1 MRYTRNALGL
11 LNAQYRSVLKKCLL
25 VNLGLFALGASI
37 STADAAVTLSPT
49 LDSLK
54 EQAKDISTTESHD
67 LTKLNSGE
75 TLPED
80 AVKVTINKETYYFTP
95 SSDKDLLQTLAG
107 TSAGIITSEGGT
119 PKSISFDV
127 SKLPASVFSYKTGTE
142 NDYNF
147 VVQEAGQDGKLTP
160 KYYKIVLKTNEIGT
174 SKAIKWSTEPAGAT
188 GSVDVKLPNSDTPT
202 KLYYTVDEPEYNSTP
217 STRFDNLTSDVGS
230 ATQKVLF
237 KGLNQTSA
245 SSKVEGGAIYNTSND
260 GYNIYADFIGNY
272 TSATAAKAGT
282 SSAYNNIY
290 AYGGAIYNNG
300 TIGNITGDF
309 IGNYT
314 SATATNSSSARVYAY
329 GGAIYNSSNSTISNI
344 TGDFIGNYAS
354 AAATTTSS
362 SYVYANAYGGAIYNN
377 GTIGNIT
384 GDFIGNYTS
393 ATTTSTTSDYNNI
406 YAYAYGGA
414 IYNGE
419 NGTIGNIT
427 GDFIGNYTSS
437 HSSSSKNAYANAYGG
452 AIYNDEKGTIGNI
465 TGDFIGNY
473 TSATA
478 AKAGTSSDYNIIY
491 AYAYGG
497 AIYNKGTIGN
507 ITGDFIGNYTS
518 ATASSTFSHQF
529 DEKADAYG
537 GAIYNDEKGTIGNIT
552 GDFIGN
558 YTSATAAKAGTS
570 SDYNIIYA
578 YAYGGAIYNKGT
590 IGNITGDFIGN
601 YTSATAS
608 STFSHQFDEKADAYG
623 GAIYNDEKGT
633 IGNITGDFIGNYASS
648 SSFSTDPS
656 HSYGGAIYNGGT
668 ISNIIGDFIGNYAS
682 ATSSSFFVN
691 VSVGG
696 GAIDN
701 NGTIGNI
708 TGDFIGNYAS
718 ATVTTTYYYWDKA
731 NAYGGAISSGWKGTI
746 GNITGDFIGN
756 YATATASSSFAKAYA
771 YGGAIDNNGTIGN
784 ITGDF
789 IGNYASSF
797 NLSDFSNS
805 SNVAKA
811 SGGAIYNYGTID
823 NISGDFTGNY
833 ASATATNSSSAAY
846 GGAIYNLGTLTIAGA
861 STFTDNYVEVNGV
874 KTSNAIHN
882 NGVYGGDVIIN
893 FNSGN
898 IVINDAITGENY
910 KSGSDIYKSVFNFA
924 GQQTATSDNDVIT
937 LNNSLTNTSTDE
949 TLGNIEVNLTKGT
962 LKLGHYKSALL
973 KEKYVGTFGE
983 GVDFN
988 VTGGKLTTQD
998 GITDDHNLGNLKL
1011 SADLNTSIDVDLS
1024 KVEGDVL
1031 TGSKAATSTEGKK
1044 ILIDNIKVLADG
1056 TSHIV
1061 KVKVADANIKDVM
1074 DLANDVNIVMNPSDT
1089 NSYLVVYEKDADF
1102 GNLKF
1107 GNVKALETA
1116 VQLETASNK
1125 VFAMGSDISTD
1136 TDLGALTGA
1145 SLSISGSGHTI
1156 DGNNKKG
1163 MTIAGGQTVSLNDV
1177 TVKGFDGAFAEN
1189 NGTMNIA
1196 AGAGNELNL
1205 NSGISGSG
1213 DINAKGEGKL
1223 NINSNIAANKMTV
1236 LGGELNLKSGSEL
1249 ANVEKFV
1256 ANGGVLNVGDQTVN
1270 LKKAE
1275 FNDGSTL
1282 AINVKSDG
1290 NGLLKADSLT
1300 VNGGQLKATLGQGI
1314 VDMQNQHKTVTLLES
1329 GTEFVNKFAD
1339 VADNNMYRFE
1349 KADKAGDYII
1359 SLAKTAEDVS
1369 QENGGTQNN
1378 AGEAKAWVDGNKF
1391 EQGSVSADVADKLAD
1406 LAQNDAKGFNEALS
1420 ALAPS
1425 DNSEV
1430 RTNSVNHNTEMFRAV
1445 VSHLD
1450 DVSKKNQYGLSS
1462 GDAVD
1467 GVSVWAKAFGNHAK
1481 VDNTSK
1487 AYGFKSDGYGATL
1500 GIEKQ
1505 LDDAFKVGLGYSYF
1519 YDDVDGFMRDSD
1531 VNTHTGFVYGEYRP
1545 NNWYTNAIASYGYSK
1560 YDENKHV
1567 AGDVYKA
1574 KYDVDNIG
1582 AQVMT
1587 GYNASVAKVD
1597 VTPEAGL
1604 RYNNIHR
1611 DNYVDSA
1618 GQAVKAE
1625 TMDVMTAVAGLKVG
1639 KDLVSCFGL
1648 HEVYWRPEARLAA
1661 TYDLISDKENAV
1673 VSLSNGSG
1681 YVVKGQRL
1689 NRFGVETGAGVT
1701 FYLSPDVESSVGYEG
1716 KFRSHYQDHTGY
1728 VSAKYKF

>member
-1 MRYTRNALGL
+1 MKYTRNALGL

-25 VNLGLFALGASI
+25 INLGLFALGAGV
-37 STADAAVTLSPT
+37 STAAAAVTLSPT

-54 EQAKDISTTESHD
+54 EQAKDISPDVSYT
-67 LTKLNSGE
+67 LTKLDSGE
-75 TLPED
+75 TLPEG
-80 AVKVTINKETYYFTP
+80 AAKVTINKETYYFTP

-107 TSAGIITSEGGT
+107 TSAGIITNEDGT
-119 PKSISFDV
+119 KSISFDV
-127 SKLPASVFSYKTGTE
+127 SKLPASVFSYAGGTE
-142 NDYNF
+142 DDYNF
-147 VVQEAGQDGKLTP
+147 VVQEVDQDGKLTP

-174 SKAIKWSTEPAGAT
+174 SEAIKWRTEPDGAT
-188 GSVDVKLPNSDTPT
+188 GSVEVKLPNSDTPT
-202 KLYYTVDEPEYNSTP
+202 KLYYTVDESKYDPTLG
-217 STRFDNLTSDVGS
+217 TRLTDLTGDVGS

-237 KGLNQTSA
+237 KGLNQTSG
-245 SSKVEGGAIYNTSND
+245 SSSVYGGAINNSSNK

-272 TSATAAKAGT
+272 TSSYSYPA
-282 SSAYNNIY
+282 SAS
-290 AYGGAIYNNG
+290 GGAIYNSG
-300 TIGNITGDF
+300 TLGNITGDF
-309 IGNYT
+309 IGNYAYSY
-314 SATATNSSSARVYAY
+314 SAS
-329 GGAIYNSSNSTISNI
+329 GGAIYNSSGTIGSI
-344 TGDFIGNYAS
+344 TGDFIGNYAKF
-354 AAATTTSS
+354 
-362 SYVYANAYGGAIYNN
+362 GGAIYNSS
-377 GTIGNIT
+377 GTIGSIT
-384 GDFIGNYTS
+384 GDFIGNY
-393 ATTTSTTSDYNNI
+393 AKF
-406 YAYAYGGA
+406 GGA
-414 IYNGE
+414 IYNGK

-437 HSSSSKNAYANAYGG
+437 DFASSGS
-452 AIYNDEKGTIGNI
+452 AIYNDENGTIGSI

-473 TSATA
+473 AVNSR
-478 AKAGTSSDYNIIY
+478 YPE
-491 AYAYGG
+491 GG
-497 AIYNKGTIGN
+497 AIYNGKNGI
-507 ITGDFIGNYTS
+507 
-518 ATASSTFSHQF
+518 
-529 DEKADAYG
+529 
-537 GAIYNDEKGTIGNIT
+537 
-552 GDFIGN
+552 
-558 YTSATAAKAGTS
+558 
-570 SDYNIIYA
+570 
-578 YAYGGAIYNKGT
+578 
-590 IGNITGDFIGN
+590 
-601 YTSATAS
+601 
-608 STFSHQFDEKADAYG
+608 
-623 GAIYNDEKGT
+623 
-633 IGNITGDFIGNYASS
+633 IGNITGDFIGNYAY
-648 SSFSTDPS
+648 ST
-656 HSYGGAIYNGGT
+656 YAFGGAIYNEWGAIGDIT
-668 ISNIIGDFIGNYAS
+668 GDFIGNYALS
-682 ATSSSFFVN
+682 NSEDRKAY
-691 VSVGG
+691 G
-696 GAIDN
+696 GAIYN
-701 NGTIGNI
+701 EGTLGNI

-718 ATVTTTYYYWDKA
+718 NSAYGEA
-731 NAYGGAISSGWKGTI
+731 NGGAIFNMGI
-746 GNITGDFIGN
+746 
-756 YATATASSSFAKAYA
+756 
-771 YGGAIDNNGTIGN
+771 IDNIS
-784 ITGDF
+784 GDF
-789 IGNYASSF
+789 IGNYASV
-797 NLSDFSNS
+797 S
-805 SNVAKA
+805 SENGKVQ
-811 SGGAIYNYGTID
+811 GGAIFNRGI
-823 NISGDFTGNY
+823 I
-833 ASATATNSSSAAY
+833 
-846 GGAIYNLGTLTIAGA
+846 TIAGA
-861 STFTDNYVEVNGV
+861 STFTDNYVEKNGE

-882 NGVYGGDVIIN
+882 LWLAVVGTDSTIN

-898 IVINDAITGENY
+898 IVINDGITGESY
-910 KSGSDIYKSVFNFA
+910 KNGDDIYKSVFNFA
-924 GQQTATSDNDVIT
+924 GQQTTTSDNDVIT
-937 LNNSLTNTSTDE
+937 LNNSLTNNDTTK
-949 TLGNIEVNLTKGT
+949 GNIEVNLTKGT
-962 LKLGHYKSALL
+962 LKLGHYKS
-973 KEKYVGTFGE
+973 EKFGDSHGTLGK

-998 GITDDHNLGNLKL
+998 GIITHDHNLGNLNL

-1024 KVEGDVL
+1024 KAEGDVL
-1031 TGSKAATSTEGKK
+1031 TGSTEATAADGKK

-1125 VFAMGSDISTD
+1125 AFAMGSDISTD

-1156 DGNNKKG
+1156 DGAGFGG
-1163 MTIAGGQTVSLNDV
+1163 MTIADNQTVSLNDV
-1177 TVKGFDGAFAEN
+1177 TVKGFSGAFAEN
-1189 NGTMNIA
+1189 NGTINLKSDTKSDIDSGIIGNGKINV
-1196 AGAGNELNL
+1196 AGAGE
-1205 NSGISGSG
+1205 I
-1213 DINAKGEGKL
+1213 
-1223 NINSNIAANKMTV
+1223 NINSDIAANKMTV

-1249 ANVEKFV
+1249 ANVENFV

-1300 VNGGQLKATLGQGI
+1300 VNGGQLKASLGQGI
-1314 VDMQNQHKTVTLLES
+1314 VDMQNQQKTVTLLES

-1339 VADNNMYRFE
+1339 VMENNMYRFE

-1425 DNSEV
+1425 DTPEV

-1450 DVSKKNQYGLSS
+1450 DVSKKKQYGLSS

-1505 LDDAFKVGLGYSYF
+1505 LDNAFKVGLGYSYF
-1519 YDDVDGFMRDSD
+1519 YNDVDGFMRDSD

-1545 NNWYTNAIASYGYSK
+1545 NNWYTNAIASYGYSE

-1689 NRFGVETGAGVT
+1689 NRFGVEAGAGVT

>member
-1 MRYTRNALGL
+1 MKYTRNALGL

-25 VNLGLFALGASI
+25 INLGLFALGAGV
-37 STADAAVTLSPT
+37 STANATVTLSPT
-49 LDSLK
+49 LSSLK
-54 EQAKDISTTESHD
+54 TKAQQTGAVKKTYGLNTT
-67 LTKLNSGE
+67 SG
-75 TLPED
+75 T
-80 AVKVTINKETYYFTP
+80 VKVTINKKNYYFTP

-107 TSAGIITSEGGT
+107 TSAGIITSVDGS
-119 PKSISFDV
+119 KYISFDV
-127 SKLPASVFSYKTGTE
+127 SKLPASVFSYAEVDPE

-147 VVQEAGQDGKLTP
+147 VVQEADQDGNITK
-160 KYYKIVLKTNEIGT
+160 KYYKINLETDKIGT
-174 SKAIKWSTEPAGAT
+174 SEAIKWDTKSDGAT
-188 GSVDVKLPNSDTPT
+188 GSVEVKLPNSDTPT
-202 KLYYTVDEPEYNSTP
+202 NLYYTVDSGNYTVG
-217 STRFDNLTSDVGS
+217 TRFDNLTADVGS

-237 KGLNQTSA
+237 KTLVVSDD
-245 SSKVEGGAIYNTSND
+245 GGAINNSSTD
-260 GYNIYADFIGNY
+260 GYNIYADFIGNHASTY
-272 TSATAAKAGT
+272 
-282 SSAYNNIY
+282 YD
-290 AYGGAIYNNG
+290 GGAIYNN
-300 TIGNITGDF
+300 
-309 IGNYT
+309 
-314 SATATNSSSARVYAY
+314 R
-329 GGAIYNSSNSTISNI
+329 
-344 TGDFIGNYAS
+344 
-354 AAATTTSS
+354 
-362 SYVYANAYGGAIYNN
+362 
-377 GTIGNIT
+377 
-384 GDFIGNYTS
+384 
-393 ATTTSTTSDYNNI
+393 
-406 YAYAYGGA
+406 
-414 IYNGE
+414 
-419 NGTIGNIT
+419 
-427 GDFIGNYTSS
+427 
-437 HSSSSKNAYANAYGG
+437 
-452 AIYNDEKGTIGNI
+452 
-465 TGDFIGNY
+465 
-473 TSATA
+473 
-478 AKAGTSSDYNIIY
+478 
-491 AYAYGG
+491 
-497 AIYNKGTIGN
+497 
-507 ITGDFIGNYTS
+507 
-518 ATASSTFSHQF
+518 
-529 DEKADAYG
+529 
-537 GAIYNDEKGTIGNIT
+537 
-552 GDFIGN
+552 
-558 YTSATAAKAGTS
+558 
-570 SDYNIIYA
+570 
-578 YAYGGAIYNKGT
+578 
-590 IGNITGDFIGN
+590 
-601 YTSATAS
+601 
-608 STFSHQFDEKADAYG
+608 
-623 GAIYNDEKGT
+623 GT

-648 SSFSTDPS
+648 
-656 HSYGGAIYNGGT
+656 GGAIYNYKG
-668 ISNIIGDFIGNYAS
+668 IIGDITGDFIGNY
-682 ATSSSFFVN
+682 VRLD
-691 VSVGG
+691 G
-696 GAIDN
+696 GAIYN
-701 NGTIGNI
+701 YGTIGNI
-708 TGDFIGNYAS
+708 TGDFIGNYANVGGVIS
-718 ATVTTTYYYWDKA
+718 NIGTIGNITGDFIGNHASS
-731 NAYGGAISSGWKGTI
+731 GGAIYINDDGTI

-756 YATATASSSFAKAYA
+756 YALSS
-771 YGGAIDNNGTIGN
+771 GGAISIYRGTIGN

-789 IGNYASSF
+789 IGNHASSY
-797 NLSDFSNS
+797 SDSGGGAIYHYEGVIGNITGDFIGNYTSL
-805 SNVAKA
+805 
-811 SGGAIYNYGTID
+811 GGAIYNCNGTID
-823 NISGDFTGNY
+823 NITGDFIGNY
-833 ASATATNSSSAAY
+833 ASSETRKAE
-846 GGAIYNLGTLTIAGA
+846 GGAIYNKGTITIAGA
-861 STFTDNYVEVNGV
+861 STFTDNYVEKNGE

-882 NGVYGGDVIIN
+882 KGTVN
-893 FNSGN
+893 FNGTN
-898 IVINDAITGENY
+898 IVVNDAVTGENGTINIASSSDGMTTFNNFV
-910 KSGSDIYKSVFNFA
+910 SG
-924 GQQTATSDNDVIT
+924 
-937 LNNSLTNTSTDE
+937 NT
-949 TLGNIEVNLTKGT
+949 VNLKQGT
-962 LKLGHYKSALL
+962 LKLGHYIGDSHGSFEDSVNFEAA
-973 KEKYVGTFGE
+973 
-983 GVDFN
+983 
-988 VTGGKLTTQD
+988 GGSLTTQD
-998 GITDDHNLGNLKL
+998 GETNKHNLGNLNL
-1011 SADLNTSIDVDLS
+1011 SADLNTSIDVDLNNA
-1024 KVEGDVL
+1024 KGDEL
-1031 TGSKAATSTEGKK
+1031 TGSTAATAAEGKK

-1056 TSHIV
+1056 TNHII

-1089 NSYLVVYEKDADF
+1089 NSYLVVYENDSNS

-1116 VQLETASNK
+1116 VQLETESNK

-1145 SLSISGSGHTI
+1145 SLSISGNGHTI
-1156 DGNNKKG
+1156 DGAGFGG
-1163 MTIAGGQTVSLNDV
+1163 MTIADNQTVSLNDV

-1196 AGAGNELNL
+1196 AGEGKELNL

-1213 DINAKGEGKL
+1213 DINAQGKGKL
-1223 NINSNIAANKMTV
+1223 NINSNIAANKMTVSVSELNLKSNIAANKMTV
-1236 LGGELNLKSGSEL
+1236 LGGELNLKNGSEL
-1249 ANVEKFV
+1249 ANVENFV

-1300 VNGGQLKATLGQGI
+1300 VNGGQLKATLGQGL
-1314 VDMQNQHKTVTLLES
+1314 VEDGSKTVTLLES

-1339 VADNNMYRFE
+1339 VMENNMYRFE

-1359 SLAKTAEDVS
+1359 SLTKTAEDVS

-1378 AGEAKAWVDGNKF
+1378 TNAAKGWVDGNKF

-1425 DNSEV
+1425 DTPEV

-1505 LDDAFKVGLGYSYF
+1505 LDNAFKVGLGYSYF
-1519 YDDVDGFMRDSD
+1519 YNDVDGFMRDSD

-1587 GYNASVAKVD
+1587 GYNASVARVD

-1689 NRFGVETGAGVT
+1689 NRFGVEAGAGVT

-1716 KFRSHYQDHTGY
+1716 KFRKDYQDHTGY

>member
-1 MRYTRNALGL
+1 MKYTRNALGL

-25 VNLGLFALGASI
+25 INLGLFALGAGV
-37 STADAAVTLSPT
+37 STANAAVTLSPT

-54 EQAKDISTTESHD
+54 AEAQKTGAVSEEYDLKKLDANAKVPEGQA
-67 LTKLNSGE
+67 
-75 TLPED
+75 
-80 AVKVTINKETYYFTP
+80 AVRIGKNVYYFGP
-95 SSDKDLLQTLAG
+95 KDSKFGPKDAKLLSILAG

-127 SKLPASVFSYKTGTE
+127 SKLPASVFSYEIGTE
-142 NDYNF
+142 NDHNF
-147 VVQEAGQDGKLTP
+147 VVQEADKDGNITK
-160 KYYKIVLKTNEIGT
+160 KYYKVVLNTDNMHTSPNISWEKVEKNE
-174 SKAIKWSTEPAGAT
+174 AGVVT
-188 GSVDVKLPNSDTPT
+188 VKLPNKQTE
-202 KLYYTVDEPEYNSTP
+202 YYKYSYNQPANRNVYTSRQTSLSGDVDADFIGSSIKNP
-217 STRFDNLTSDVGS
+217 SGS
-230 ATQKVLF
+230 AY
-237 KGLNQTSA
+237 
-245 SSKVEGGAIYNTSND
+245 GGAIYNRGTIGNITGD
-260 GYNIYADFIGNY
+260 FVGDYAITTAPGYYAQGGAIYNYGTIGDIIGDFIGNY
-272 TSATAAKAGT
+272 TSVTYAPENHIFHYYSEGGTIYNSGTLGNITGDFIGNYAFSSSPSSYDYYYYSEGGAIYNKGTIHNIIGDFIGNYAT
-282 SSAYNNIY
+282 SERDY
-290 AYGGAIYNNG
+290 AYGGAIYNNYDGTIGDIIGDFIGNYATSESDYAYGGTIYNSG

-309 IGNYT
+309 IGNYA
-314 SATATNSSSARVYAY
+314 SAKRFSN
-329 GGAIYNSSNSTISNI
+329 GGAIYNS
-344 TGDFIGNYAS
+344 
-354 AAATTTSS
+354 
-362 SYVYANAYGGAIYNN
+362 

-384 GDFIGNYTS
+384 GDFIGNYAGGS
-393 ATTTSTTSDYNNI
+393 EAQS
-406 YAYAYGGA
+406 GA
-414 IYNGE
+414 IYNG
-419 NGTIGNIT
+419 GTIGNIT
-427 GDFIGNYTSS
+427 GDFIGNYVDGYSYF
-437 HSSSSKNAYANAYGG
+437 KGG
-452 AIYNDEKGTIGNI
+452 AIYNSGTIGNI

-473 TSATA
+473 AL
-478 AKAGTSSDYNIIY
+478 
-491 AYAYGG
+491 
-497 AIYNKGTIGN
+497 
-507 ITGDFIGNYTS
+507 
-518 ATASSTFSHQF
+518 ASNS
-529 DEKADAYG
+529 DAYG
-537 GAIYNDEKGTIGNIT
+537 GAIYNYNGTIGDII
-552 GDFIGN
+552 GDFSGN
-558 YTSATAAKAGTS
+558 YAAGT
-570 SDYNIIYA
+570 DYTE
-578 YAYGGAIYNKGT
+578 AYGGAIYNYNGT
-590 IGNITGDFIGN
+590 ISNISGDFIGN
-601 YTSATAS
+601 YVAAPRYAEGGAIYNTGGTIHNIIGDFISNYAS
-608 STFSHQFDEKADAYG
+608 SFSSSSSYAAYG
-623 GAIYNDEKGT
+623 GAIYNGGT

-648 SSFSTDPS
+648 SS
-656 HSYGGAIYNGGT
+656 SYGYAYAAQGGAIYNW
-668 ISNIIGDFIGNYAS
+668 
-682 ATSSSFFVN
+682 
-691 VSVGG
+691 
-696 GAIDN
+696 
-701 NGTIGNI
+701 GTIGDI
-708 TGDFIGNYAS
+708 TGDFS
-718 ATVTTTYYYWDKA
+718 
-731 NAYGGAISSGWKGTI
+731 
-746 GNITGDFIGN
+746 
-756 YATATASSSFAKAYA
+756 
-771 YGGAIDNNGTIGN
+771 
-784 ITGDF
+784 
-789 IGNYASSF
+789 GNYASS
-797 NLSDFSNS
+797 DG
-805 SNVAKA
+805 KA
-811 SGGAIYNYGTID
+811 EGGAIYNSGTI
-823 NISGDFTGNY
+823 
-833 ASATATNSSSAAY
+833 
-846 GGAIYNLGTLTIAGA
+846 TIAGA
-861 STFTDNYVEVNGV
+861 STFTDNYVEKNGK

-882 NGVYGGDVIIN
+882 KGTVN
-893 FNSGN
+893 FEGTN
-898 IVINDAITGENY
+898 IVVNDAITGESY
-910 KSGSDIYKSVFNFA
+910 KDWNHHIYKSVFNFA

-962 LKLGHYKSALL
+962 LKLGHYNSALFNT
-973 KEKYVGTFGE
+973 KFVGTLGE

-998 GITDDHNLGNLKL
+998 DETHDHNLGNLNL
-1011 SADLNTSIDVDLS
+1011 SADLNTSIDVDLNA
-1024 KVEGDVL
+1024 KTGDKL
-1031 TGSKAATSTEGKK
+1031 TGSTVATATDGKK
-1044 ILIDNIKVLADG
+1044 ILIDNINVLADG
-1056 TSHIV
+1056 TNHII
-1061 KVKVADANIKDVM
+1061 KIQVADANIKDVM
-1074 DLANDVNIVMNPSDT
+1074 TLANDVKIKLDDNDLN
-1089 NSYLVVYEKDADF
+1089 NYLIVYEKDADS

-1107 GNVKALETA
+1107 GLENTLETA
-1116 VQLETASNK
+1116 VQFENANK
-1125 VFAMGSDISTD
+1125 AFAMGSDIATD
-1136 TDLGALTGA
+1136 TDLGALTGE
-1145 SLSISGSGHTI
+1145 SLSISGNGHTI
-1156 DGNNKKG
+1156 DGAGFGG
-1163 MTIAGGQTVSLNDV
+1163 MTIADNQTVSLNDV
-1177 TVKGFDGAFAEN
+1177 TVKGFSGAFAEN
-1189 NGTMNIA
+1189 NGTI
-1196 AGAGNELNL
+1196 NL
-1205 NSGISGSG
+1205 KSDTKSDIDSGISGNG
-1213 DINAKGEGKL
+1213 KINVAGAGEI
-1223 NINSNIAANKMTV
+1223 NINSDIAANKMTV
-1236 LGGELNLKSGSEL
+1236 SVGELNLKSGSEL
-1249 ANVEKFV
+1249 ANVENFV

-1425 DNSEV
+1425 DTPEV

-1450 DVSKKNQYGLSS
+1450 DVSKKKQYGLSS

-1505 LDDAFKVGLGYSYF
+1505 LNNAFKVGLGYSYF
-1519 YDDVDGFMRDSD
+1519 YNDVDGFMRDSD

-1545 NNWYTNAIASYGYSK
+1545 NNWYTNAIASYGYSE

-1689 NRFGVETGAGVT
+1689 NRFGVEAGAGVT

-1716 KFRSHYQDHTGY
+1716 KFRKDYQDHTGY

>member
-1 MRYTRNALGL
+1 MKYTRNALGL

-25 VNLGLFALGASI
+25 INLGLFALGAGV

-54 EQAKDISTTESHD
+54 EQAKDISPDVSYT
-67 LTKLNSGE
+67 LTKLDSGE
-75 TLPED
+75 TLPEG
-80 AVKVTINKETYYFTP
+80 AAKVTINKETYYFTP

-107 TSAGIITSEGGT
+107 TSAGIITNEDGT
-119 PKSISFDV
+119 KSISFDV
-127 SKLPASVFSYKTGTE
+127 SKLPASVFSYAGGTE
-142 NDYNF
+142 DDYNF
-147 VVQEAGQDGKLTP
+147 VVQEVDQDGKLTP

-174 SKAIKWSTEPAGAT
+174 SEAIKWSTDADGAT
-188 GSVDVKLPNSDTPT
+188 GSVEVKLPNSDIPT
-202 KLYYTVDEPEYNSTP
+202 KLYYTVDESKYNP
-217 STRFDNLTSDVGS
+217 ILGTRLTDLTADVGS
-230 ATQKVLF
+230 ATKKVLF
-237 KGLNQTSA
+237 KDLNQTSA
-245 SSKVEGGAIYNTSND
+245 SSKVEGGAIYNSSEG

-272 TSATAAKAGT
+272 TS
-282 SSAYNNIY
+282 SSNSRYNY
-290 AYGGAIYNNG
+290 SKGGAIYNNEG
-300 TIGNITGDF
+300 I
-309 IGNYT
+309 
-314 SATATNSSSARVYAY
+314 
-329 GGAIYNSSNSTISNI
+329 
-344 TGDFIGNYAS
+344 
-354 AAATTTSS
+354 
-362 SYVYANAYGGAIYNN
+362 
-377 GTIGNIT
+377 
-384 GDFIGNYTS
+384 
-393 ATTTSTTSDYNNI
+393 
-406 YAYAYGGA
+406 
-414 IYNGE
+414 
-419 NGTIGNIT
+419 
-427 GDFIGNYTSS
+427 
-437 HSSSSKNAYANAYGG
+437 
-452 AIYNDEKGTIGNI
+452 
-465 TGDFIGNY
+465 
-473 TSATA
+473 
-478 AKAGTSSDYNIIY
+478 
-491 AYAYGG
+491 
-497 AIYNKGTIGN
+497 
-507 ITGDFIGNYTS
+507 
-518 ATASSTFSHQF
+518 
-529 DEKADAYG
+529 
-537 GAIYNDEKGTIGNIT
+537 
-552 GDFIGN
+552 
-558 YTSATAAKAGTS
+558 
-570 SDYNIIYA
+570 
-578 YAYGGAIYNKGT
+578 
-590 IGNITGDFIGN
+590 
-601 YTSATAS
+601 
-608 STFSHQFDEKADAYG
+608 
-623 GAIYNDEKGT
+623 

-648 SSFSTDPS
+648 A
-656 HSYGGAIYNGGT
+656 SYYSDGGAIYNFGT
-668 ISNIIGDFIGNYAS
+668 IGDITGDFVGNYAFSSSAASNIGGGAIYNLRVLGNITGDFIGNYAS
-682 ATSSSFFVN
+682 SAASSTTQ
-691 VSVGG
+691 G
-696 GAIDN
+696 GAIHNYLTIGDITGN
-701 NGTIGNI
+701 FIGNYASSSQSYGGAIYNSGTIGNISGDFIGNHASFSIFSYGGAIYNYENGTIGNI

-718 ATVTTTYYYWDKA
+718 ATYSSTSYSNYA
-731 NAYGGAISSGWKGTI
+731 NGGAIY
-746 GNITGDFIGN
+746 N
-756 YATATASSSFAKAYA
+756 Y
-771 YGGAIDNNGTIGN
+771 GTIGN

-789 IGNYASSF
+789 IGNYASSAYSVYSKYSYTVGGAIYNSRGTIGNITGDF
-797 NLSDFSNS
+797 VGNYAKSETGEAGGGAIYNIGRIGNITGDFIGNYASSAYSVYSRYSDNKD
-805 SNVAKA
+805 NA
-811 SGGAIYNYGTID
+811 SGGAIRNSGTIG
-823 NISGDFTGNY
+823 NIIGDLIGNY
-833 ASATATNSSSAAY
+833 VSATATATNSSSAAY
-846 GGAIYNLGTLTIAGA
+846 GGAIYNYGTIDNISGDLIGNYASATATATDSSSAAYGGAIYNYNKGTITIAGA
-861 STFTDNYVEVNGV
+861 STFTDNYVEVNGK

-882 NGVYGGDVIIN
+882 LGTIN
-893 FNSGN
+893 FEGTN
-898 IVINDAITGENY
+898 IVINDAITGENS
-910 KSGSDIYKSVFNFA
+910 KSGSNIYKSIFNFA
-924 GQQTATSDNDVIT
+924 GQRTATSDNDVIT
-937 LNNSLTNTSTDE
+937 LNNSLTNTSTDK

-962 LKLGHYKSALL
+962 LKLGHYDSALL
-973 KEKYVGTFGE
+973 NKKYVGTFGE
-983 GVDFN
+983 EVDFN
-988 VTGGKLTTQD
+988 VTGGSLTTQD
-998 GITDDHNLGNLKL
+998 GITDGHNLGNLNL

-1024 KVEGDVL
+1024 KAEGDVL
-1031 TGSKAATSTEGKK
+1031 TGSTKAAAAYDKK
-1044 ILIDNIKVLADG
+1044 ILIDNINVLADG
-1056 TSHIV
+1056 TNHII

-1074 DLANDVNIVMNPSDT
+1074 TLANDVNIVMNPSDT
-1089 NSYLVVYEKDADF
+1089 NSYLVVYEKDANS

-1116 VQLETASNK
+1116 VQFENANK
-1125 VFAMGSDISTD
+1125 AFAMGSDIATD
-1136 TDLGALTGA
+1136 TDLGALTGE
-1145 SLSISGSGHTI
+1145 SLSISGNGHTI
-1156 DGNNKKG
+1156 DGAGLGG
-1163 MTIAGGQTVSLNDV
+1163 MTIADNQTVSLNDV
-1177 TVKGFDGAFAEN
+1177 TVKGFSGAFAEN
-1189 NGTMNIA
+1189 NGTMNLKSDTKSDID
-1196 AGAGNELNL
+1196 
-1205 NSGISGSG
+1205 SGISGNG
-1213 DINAKGEGKL
+1213 KINVAGAGEI
-1223 NINSNIAANKMTV
+1223 NINSDIAANKMTV
-1236 LGGELNLKSGSEL
+1236 SGGELNLKSGSEL
-1249 ANVEKFV
+1249 ANVENFV

-1300 VNGGQLKATLGQGI
+1300 VNGGQLKASLGQGI
-1314 VDMQNQHKTVTLLES
+1314 VDMQNQQKTVTLLES

-1339 VADNNMYRFE
+1339 VMENNMYRFE

-1359 SLAKTAEDVS
+1359 SLTKTAEDVS

-1425 DNSEV
+1425 DTPEV

-1450 DVSKKNQYGLSS
+1450 DVSKKKQYGLSS

-1505 LDDAFKVGLGYSYF
+1505 LDNAFKVGLGYSYF
-1519 YDDVDGFMRDSD
+1519 YNDVDGFMRDSD

-1545 NNWYTNAIASYGYSK
+1545 NNWYTNAIASYGYSE

-1689 NRFGVETGAGVT
+1689 NRFGVEAGAGVT

>member
-1 MRYTRNALGL
+1 MKYTRNALGL

-25 VNLGLFALGASI
+25 INLGLFALGASI
-37 STADAAVTLSPT
+37 STANAAVTLSPT

-54 EQAKDISTTESHD
+54 AEAQKAGAVSSEAYT
-67 LTKLNSGE
+67 LTKLNSGAKV
-75 TLPED
+75 PEGQA
-80 AVKVTINKETYYFTP
+80 AVRIGKNVYYFGP
-95 SSDKDLLQTLAG
+95 KDGKFGPKDAKLLSILAG

-127 SKLPASVFSYKTGTE
+127 SKLPASVFSYEIGTE
-142 NDYNF
+142 NDHNF
-147 VVQEAGQDGKLTP
+147 VVQEADKDGNITK
-160 KYYKIVLKTNEIGT
+160 KYYKVVLNTDNMHT
-174 SKAIKWSTEPAGAT
+174 SPNISWEKVGADKKDETGVVAVNLPNKQTEYYKYSYNQPAGRTVYTSQQTNLSGDVNADFIGSSSSSYSSGGAIYNDENGTIGSIT
-188 GSVDVKLPNSDTPT
+188 GDFIGNNAIWSGGAINNYGFIGDITGDFIGNYGYYGGAIYNGYKGTIGDITGDFIGNYVSDITT
-202 KLYYTVDEPEYNSTP
+202 SSSAYARGGAIYN
-217 STRFDNLTSDVGS
+217 GY
-230 ATQKVLF
+230 
-237 KGLNQTSA
+237 KGTIGDITGDFIGNYA
-245 SSKVEGGAIYNTSND
+245 SSENKEAEGGAIYNGED
-260 GYNIYADFIGNY
+260 
-272 TSATAAKAGT
+272 
-282 SSAYNNIY
+282 
-290 AYGGAIYNNG
+290 G

-314 SATATNSSSARVYAY
+314 NSY
-329 GGAIYNSSNSTISNI
+329 GGAIYN
-344 TGDFIGNYAS
+344 DR
-354 AAATTTSS
+354 
-362 SYVYANAYGGAIYNN
+362 

-384 GDFIGNYTS
+384 GDFIGNYSS
-393 ATTTSTTSDYNNI
+393 AKSGT
-406 YAYAYGGA
+406 AKGGA
-414 IYNGE
+414 IYNDR
-419 NGTIGNIT
+419 GTIGNIT
-427 GDFIGNYTSS
+427 GDFIGNYISVSS
-437 HSSSSKNAYANAYGG
+437 EYGSAEG
-452 AIYNDEKGTIGNI
+452 GVIYNNRGTIGNI

-473 TSATA
+473 
-478 AKAGTSSDYNIIY
+478 SSS
-491 AYAYGG
+491 YGG
-497 AIYNKGTIGN
+497 AIYNDGFIGD
-507 ITGDFIGNYTS
+507 ITGDFIGNY
-518 ATASSTFSHQF
+518 SS
-529 DEKADAYG
+529 YG
-537 GAIYNDEKGTIGNIT
+537 GAIDNGGTIVDIT

-558 YTSATAAKAGTS
+558 YS
-570 SDYNIIYA
+570 SS
-578 YAYGGAIYNKGT
+578 YGGAISN
-590 IGNITGDFIGN
+590 NW
-601 YTSATAS
+601 
-608 STFSHQFDEKADAYG
+608 
-623 GAIYNDEKGT
+623 GT
-633 IGNITGDFIGNYASS
+633 IGNITGDFIGNYAYSDS
-648 SSFSTDPS
+648 E
-656 HSYGGAIYNGGT
+656 NG
-668 ISNIIGDFIGNYAS
+668 
-682 ATSSSFFVN
+682 
-691 VSVGG
+691 
-696 GAIDN
+696 
-701 NGTIGNI
+701 
-708 TGDFIGNYAS
+708 
-718 ATVTTTYYYWDKA
+718 KA
-731 NAYGGAISSGWKGTI
+731 Q
-746 GNITGDFIGN
+746 
-756 YATATASSSFAKAYA
+756 
-771 YGGAIDNNGTIGN
+771 
-784 ITGDF
+784 
-789 IGNYASSF
+789 
-797 NLSDFSNS
+797 
-805 SNVAKA
+805 
-811 SGGAIYNYGTID
+811 GGAIYNYNKGTI
-823 NISGDFTGNY
+823 
-833 ASATATNSSSAAY
+833 
-846 GGAIYNLGTLTIAGA
+846 TIAGA
-861 STFTDNYVEVNGV
+861 STFTDNYVEVKGK

-882 NGVYGGDVIIN
+882 NGGYGGAIIN

-898 IVINDAITGENY
+898 IVINDAITGENS
-910 KSGSDIYKSVFNFA
+910 KSGSNIYKSIFNFA

-962 LKLGHYKSALL
+962 LKLGHYKS
-973 KEKYVGTFGE
+973 EKFGDSHGTLGE

-988 VTGGKLTTQD
+988 VIGGKLTTQD
-998 GITDDHNLGNLKL
+998 GETDDHNLGNLKL
-1011 SADLNTSIDVDLS
+1011 SADLNTSIDVDLNAKTS
-1024 KVEGDVL
+1024 DIL
-1031 TGSKAATSTEGKK
+1031 TGSTKATSTDGKK
-1044 ILIDNIKVLADG
+1044 MLIDNIKVLADG
-1056 TSHIV
+1056 TSHIT
-1061 KVKVADANIKDVM
+1061 KIQVADANIKDVM
-1074 DLANDVNIVMNPSDT
+1074 DLANDAKVVMNPSDT
-1089 NSYLVVYEKDADF
+1089 NSYLVVYEKDANS

-1107 GNVKALETA
+1107 GQVDVLETA
-1116 VQLETASNK
+1116 VQFENANK
-1125 VFAMGSDISTD
+1125 AFAMGSDIATD

-1145 SLSISGSGHTI
+1145 SLSISGNGHTI
-1156 DGNNKKG
+1156 DGAGFGG
-1163 MTIAGGQTVSLNDV
+1163 MTIADNQTVSLNDV
-1177 TVKGFDGAFAEN
+1177 SVKGFDGAFAEN
-1189 NGTMNIA
+1189 NGIMNIA

-1223 NINSNIAANKMTV
+1223 NINSDIAANKMTV

-1249 ANVEKFV
+1249 ANVENFV

-1282 AINVKSDG
+1282 AINVKSNG

-1339 VADNNMYRFE
+1339 VMENNMYRFE

-1359 SLAKTAEDVS
+1359 SLTKTAEDVS

-1425 DNSEV
+1425 DTPEV

-1450 DVSKKNQYGLSS
+1450 DVSKKKQYGLSS

-1505 LDDAFKVGLGYSYF
+1505 LDNAFKVGLGYSYF
-1519 YDDVDGFMRDSD
+1519 YNDVDGFMRDSD

-1545 NNWYTNAIASYGYSK
+1545 NNWYTNAIASYGYSE

-1689 NRFGVETGAGVT
+1689 NRFGVEAGAGVT

-1716 KFRSHYQDHTGY
+1716 KFRKDYQDHTGY

>member
-1 MRYTRNALGL
+1 MKYTRNALGL

-25 VNLGLFALGASI
+25 INLGLFALGAGV
-37 STADAAVTLSPT
+37 STASAVTLSPT

-54 EQAKDISTTESHD
+54 EQAKDISPDVSYT
-67 LTKLNSGE
+67 LTKLDSGE
-75 TLPED
+75 TLPEG
-80 AVKVTINKETYYFTP
+80 AAKVTINKETYYFTP

-127 SKLPASVFSYKTGTE
+127 SKLPASVFSYAEGTE

-147 VVQEAGQDGKLTP
+147 VVQEAGQDGNITK
-160 KYYKIVLKTNEIGT
+160 KYYKVVLNTDNMHT
-174 SKAIKWSTEPAGAT
+174 SPNISWEKVGADKKGDAGVVA
-188 GSVDVKLPNSDTPT
+188 VNLPNEKTE
-202 KLYYTVDEPEYNSTP
+202 YYKYTIDISKYVSNG
-217 STRFDNLTSDVGS
+217 RLDNLTGNVGS
-230 ATQKVLF
+230 KTEKVLF
-237 KGLNQTSA
+237 KDLNQISDSSA
-245 SSKVEGGAIYNTSND
+245 ADGGAIHNSSNGGYSIYADFIDNYTKSGNSDAEGGAIYNSKNGTIGTITGN
-260 GYNIYADFIGNY
+260 FIGNY
-272 TSATAAKAGT
+272 V
-282 SSAYNNIY
+282 SSSSSYDDNY
-290 AYGGAIYNNG
+290 AFGGAIYNGYSGTIGVITGNFIGNSSSSSSDHYYSSAFGGAIYNYG

-309 IGNYT
+309 IGN
-314 SATATNSSSARVYAY
+314 
-329 GGAIYNSSNSTISNI
+329 
-344 TGDFIGNYAS
+344 
-354 AAATTTSS
+354 
-362 SYVYANAYGGAIYNN
+362 
-377 GTIGNIT
+377 
-384 GDFIGNYTS
+384 
-393 ATTTSTTSDYNNI
+393 
-406 YAYAYGGA
+406 
-414 IYNGE
+414 
-419 NGTIGNIT
+419 
-427 GDFIGNYTSS
+427 
-437 HSSSSKNAYANAYGG
+437 SSSSSSSLDKNYARGG
-452 AIYNDEKGTIGNI
+452 AVYN
-465 TGDFIGNY
+465 Y
-473 TSATA
+473 
-478 AKAGTSSDYNIIY
+478 
-491 AYAYGG
+491 
-497 AIYNKGTIGN
+497 
-507 ITGDFIGNYTS
+507 
-518 ATASSTFSHQF
+518 
-529 DEKADAYG
+529 
-537 GAIYNDEKGTIGNIT
+537 
-552 GDFIGN
+552 
-558 YTSATAAKAGTS
+558 
-570 SDYNIIYA
+570 
-578 YAYGGAIYNKGT
+578 
-590 IGNITGDFIGN
+590 
-601 YTSATAS
+601 
-608 STFSHQFDEKADAYG
+608 
-623 GAIYNDEKGT
+623 GT

-648 SSFSTDPS
+648 SLDRNYAF
-656 HSYGGAIYNGGT
+656 GGAVYNNRTIGDITGDFIGNYASSSSSYSSVFGGAVYNHRT
-668 ISNIIGDFIGNYAS
+668 IGGITGDFIGNYAS
-682 ATSSSFFVN
+682 ASGDVN
-691 VSVGG
+691 G
-696 GAIDN
+696 GAIYNSEEGKIGDITGDFIGN
-701 NGTIGNI
+701 HASSSSYSAYDFAVGGAVYNKRTIGSITGDFIGNYASSARGNADGGAIYNDHISTIGNITGDFIGNYVSSYYYARGGAVYNTNTIGNITGDFIGNHVSSSYDDDASGGAISNYGTIGNI
-708 TGDFIGNYAS
+708 TGDFIGNH
-718 ATVTTTYYYWDKA
+718 
-731 NAYGGAISSGWKGTI
+731 
-746 GNITGDFIGN
+746 
-756 YATATASSSFAKAYA
+756 ASSKRKDAQ
-771 YGGAIDNNGTIGN
+771 
-784 ITGDF
+784 
-789 IGNYASSF
+789 
-797 NLSDFSNS
+797 
-805 SNVAKA
+805 
-811 SGGAIYNYGTID
+811 GGAIYNKGTI
-823 NISGDFTGNY
+823 
-833 ASATATNSSSAAY
+833 
-846 GGAIYNLGTLTIAGA
+846 TIAGA
-861 STFTDNYVEVNGV
+861 STFTDNYVEVNGE

-882 NGVYGGDVIIN
+882 EGTIN
-893 FNSGN
+893 FNGTN
-898 IVINDAITGENY
+898 IVVNDAITGENSKSYGNSY
-910 KSGSDIYKSVFNFA
+910 KSIFNFA

-962 LKLGHYKSALL
+962 LKLGHYDSALL
-973 KEKYVGTFGE
+973 NKKYVGTLGD

-988 VTGGKLTTQD
+988 VSGGKLTTQD
-998 GITDDHNLGNLKL
+998 GETHDHNLGNLKL
-1011 SADLNTSIDVDLS
+1011 SADLNTSIDVDLNA
-1024 KVEGDVL
+1024 KTGDKL
-1031 TGSKAATSTEGKK
+1031 TGSTAATATEGSK
-1044 ILIDNIKVLADG
+1044 ILIDNIKVLADD
-1056 TSHIV
+1056 TSHIT
-1061 KVKVADANIKDVM
+1061 KIQVADANIKDFM
-1074 DLANDVNIVMNPSDT
+1074 DLANDAKVVMNPSDT

-1156 DGNNKKG
+1156 DGAGFGG
-1163 MTIAGGQTVSLNDV
+1163 MTIADNQTVSLNDV

-1205 NSGISGSG
+1205 NNGISGSG

-1223 NINSNIAANKMTV
+1223 NINSDIAANKMTV
-1236 LGGELNLKSGSEL
+1236 SGGELNLKNGTEL
-1249 ANVEKFV
+1249 SNVENFV

-1270 LKKAE
+1270 LKNAE
-1275 FNDGSTL
+1275 FNNGSTL

-1314 VDMQNQHKTVTLLES
+1314 VDMQNQHKTVTLLKS

-1359 SLAKTAEDVS
+1359 SLTKTAEDVS

-1378 AGEAKAWVDGNKF
+1378 AGEAKAWVDGSKF

-1425 DNSEV
+1425 DTPEV

-1445 VSHLD
+1445 VTHLD
-1450 DVSKKNQYGLSS
+1450 DVSKKKQYGLSS

-1505 LDDAFKVGLGYSYF
+1505 LNDAFKVGLGYSYF
-1519 YDDVDGFMRDSD
+1519 YNDVDGFMRDSD

-1618 GQAVKAE
+1618 RQAVKAE
-1625 TMDVMTAVAGLKVG
+1625 TMDVLTAVAGLKVG

-1689 NRFGVETGAGVT
+1689 NRFGIEAGAGVT

-1716 KFRSHYQDHTGY
+1716 KFRKDYQDHTGY

>member
-1 MRYTRNALGL
+1 MRYTRTALGL

-25 VNLGLFALGASI
+25 INLGLFALGAGA
-37 STADAAVTLSPT
+37 STANAAVTLSPT

-54 EQAKDISTTESHD
+54 AEAQQTGAVSEKYDLKKLDANAKVPEGQAAVRIGKNVYYFSPNT
-67 LTKLNSGE
+67 G
-75 TLPED
+75 ED
-80 AVKVTINKETYYFTP
+80 AK
-95 SSDKDLLQTLAG
+95 LLSILAG
-107 TSAGIITSEGGT
+107 TPVASVDNVANPSTI
-119 PKSISFDV
+119 KFDV
-127 SKLPASVFSYKTGTE
+127 TNIATKFPSSVFEYKTGTE
-142 NDYNF
+142 NDHNF
-147 VVQEAGQDGKLTP
+147 VVQKADQDGNITKE
-160 KYYKIVLKTNEIGT
+160 YYKIVLNTDNMHT
-174 SKAIKWSTEPAGAT
+174 SPNISWDKVGADKKYEDGVVAVYLPDNQTEYY
-188 GSVDVKLPNSDTPT
+188 K
-202 KLYYTVDEPEYNSTP
+202 YTVGEYNSTP
-217 STRFDNLTSDVGS
+217 DTRLEHLTADVGS

-237 KGLNQTSA
+237 KGLKQTSD
-245 SSKVEGGAIYNTSND
+245 SSEVKGGAIYNTSTD

-272 TSATAAKAGT
+272 TESGNSK
-282 SSAYNNIY
+282 
-290 AYGGAIYNNG
+290 AYGGAIYNSGTIGDIIGDFIGNYTSTSSDDYYFGGGAIYNDRGAIGSNITGDFIGNYVSATATTTSSDDEVWVHANG
-300 TIGNITGDF
+300 GAIYNIGAIGNITGDF
-309 IGNYT
+309 IGNY
-314 SATATNSSSARVYAY
+314 ATSSSA
-329 GGAIYNSSNSTISNI
+329 
-344 TGDFIGNYAS
+344 YAS
-354 AAATTTSS
+354 
-362 SYVYANAYGGAIYNN
+362 
-377 GTIGNIT
+377 
-384 GDFIGNYTS
+384 
-393 ATTTSTTSDYNNI
+393 
-406 YAYAYGGA
+406 YAYGGA
-414 IYNGE
+414 IYNG
-419 NGTIGNIT
+419 GTT
-427 GDFIGNYTSS
+427 
-437 HSSSSKNAYANAYGG
+437 
-452 AIYNDEKGTIGNI
+452 
-465 TGDFIGNY
+465 
-473 TSATA
+473 
-478 AKAGTSSDYNIIY
+478 
-491 AYAYGG
+491 
-497 AIYNKGTIGN
+497 
-507 ITGDFIGNYTS
+507 
-518 ATASSTFSHQF
+518 
-529 DEKADAYG
+529 
-537 GAIYNDEKGTIGNIT
+537 
-552 GDFIGN
+552 
-558 YTSATAAKAGTS
+558 
-570 SDYNIIYA
+570 
-578 YAYGGAIYNKGT
+578 
-590 IGNITGDFIGN
+590 
-601 YTSATAS
+601 
-608 STFSHQFDEKADAYG
+608 
-623 GAIYNDEKGT
+623 
-633 IGNITGDFIGNYASS
+633 GNITGDFIGNYASS
-648 SSFSTDPS
+648 ENETAE
-656 HSYGGAIYNGGT
+656 GGAIYNDGT
-668 ISNIIGDFIGNYAS
+668 IGDIIGDFIGNHAVGKGGYGYAY
-682 ATSSSFFVN
+682 
-691 VSVGG
+691 G
-696 GAIDN
+696 GAIFNFYGTLGNITGDFIGSHAVGKGEYGSAVGGAIYN
-701 NGTIGNI
+701 SGTLGNITGDFIGNHAVGKGEYGYAEGGAIYNYNGTIGNI

-718 ATVTTTYYYWDKA
+718 AKEGDVE
-731 NAYGGAISSGWKGTI
+731 GGAIYNDSGTI
-746 GNITGDFIGN
+746 GDITGDFIGN
-756 YATATASSSFAKAYA
+756 HASSFYVSPYYAAK
-771 YGGAIDNNGTIGN
+771 GGAIYNWGTIGDITGDFSGNYASSETGTAQGGAIYNYYRTIGN
-784 ITGDF
+784 ITGNF
-789 IGNYASSF
+789 IGNYASV
-797 NLSDFSNS
+797 NS
-805 SNVAKA
+805 ESGTAQ
-811 SGGAIYNYGTID
+811 GGAIYNRSTI
-823 NISGDFTGNY
+823 
-833 ASATATNSSSAAY
+833 
-846 GGAIYNLGTLTIAGA
+846 TIAGA
-861 STFTDNYVEVNGV
+861 STFTDNYVEKNGG

-882 NGVYGGDVIIN
+882 EGNYGGDAIIN

-898 IVINDAITGENY
+898 IVINDGITGESY
-910 KSGSDIYKSVFNFA
+910 KSENYIYKSIFNFA

-937 LNNSLTNTSTDE
+937 LNNSLTNSDTTN
-949 TLGNIEVNLTKGT
+949 GNIEVNLTKGT
-962 LKLGHYKSALL
+962 LKLGHYDSALL
-973 KEKYVGTFGE
+973 NKKFVGTFGE

-1024 KVEGDVL
+1024 NAKSDEL
-1031 TGSKAATSTEGKK
+1031 TGSTAATAADGKK

-1056 TSHIV
+1056 TNHII
-1061 KVKVADANIKDVM
+1061 KVKVADANIKDFM
-1074 DLANDVNIVMNPSDT
+1074 DLANDAKVKLDDNDLNK
-1089 NSYLVVYEKDADF
+1089 YLIVYEKDDDS

-1107 GNVKALETA
+1107 GLVNTLETA
-1116 VQLETASNK
+1116 VQYETESNK
-1125 VFAMGSDISTD
+1125 VFAMGSDIATD

-1156 DGNNKKG
+1156 DGAGFGG
-1163 MTIAGGQTVSLNDV
+1163 MTIADNQTVSLNDV
-1177 TVKGFDGAFAEN
+1177 SVKGFDGAFAEN

-1196 AGAGNELNL
+1196 ASAGNELNL
-1205 NSGISGSG
+1205 DSGISGSG
-1213 DINAKGEGKL
+1213 DINAQGEGKL
-1223 NINSNIAANKMTV
+1223 NINSYIAANKMTV
-1236 LGGELNLKSGSEL
+1236 SGGELNLKSGSEL
-1249 ANVEKFV
+1249 ANVENFV

-1275 FNDGSTL
+1275 FNNGSTL

-1300 VNGGQLKATLGQGI
+1300 VNGGQLKATLGQGL
-1314 VDMQNQHKTVTLLES
+1314 VDMQNQRKTVTLLES

-1378 AGEAKAWVDGNKF
+1378 AETAKGWVDGSKF

-1425 DNSEV
+1425 DTPEV

-1445 VSHLD
+1445 VTHLD
-1450 DVSKKNQYGLSS
+1450 DVSKNNQYGLSS
-1462 GDAVD
+1462 GDVVD

-1505 LDDAFKVGLGYSYF
+1505 LNNAFKVGLGYSYF
-1519 YDDVDGFMRDSD
+1519 YNDVDGFMRDSD

-1625 TMDVMTAVAGLKVG
+1625 TMDVLTAVAGLKVG
-1639 KDLVSCFGL
+1639 KDLVSCFG
-1648 HEVYWRPEARLAA
+1648 VRSFYWRPEARLAA

-1689 NRFGVETGAGVT
+1689 NRFGVEAGAGVT

>member
-1 MRYTRNALGL
+1 MKYTRNALGL

-25 VNLGLFALGASI
+25 INLGLFALGAGV
-37 STADAAVTLSPT
+37 STAAAVTLSPT

-54 EQAKDISTTESHD
+54 TEAQKAGAVSSEAYT
-67 LTKLNSGE
+67 LTKLNDGDTVPEGDAAVRIGKNVYYFSPKGS
-75 TLPED
+75 ED
-80 AVKVTINKETYYFTP
+80 AK
-95 SSDKDLLQTLAG
+95 LLSILAG
-107 TSAGIITSEGGT
+107 TPVASVDNEANPSEI
-119 PKSISFDV
+119 KFDV
-127 SKLPASVFSYKTGTE
+127 ENIATKFPSSVFSYAEGTE
-142 NDYNF
+142 NDHNF
-147 VVQEAGQDGKLTP
+147 VVQEADKDGNITK

-174 SKAIKWSTEPAGAT
+174 SEAIKWSTNADGAT
-188 GSVDVKLPNSDTPT
+188 GSVEVKLPNSDTPT
-202 KLYYTVDEPEYNSTP
+202 TLYYTIDSDKYVTESG
-217 STRFDNLTSDVGS
+217 RLDNLTADVGS
-230 ATQKVLF
+230 ATEKVLF
-237 KGLNQTSA
+237 KDLNQISD
-245 SSKVEGGAIYNTSND
+245 SSEVKGGAIYNTSNG

-272 TSATAAKAGT
+272 V
-282 SSAYNNIY
+282 SS
-290 AYGGAIYNNG
+290 
-300 TIGNITGDF
+300 T
-309 IGNYT
+309 
-314 SATATNSSSARVYAY
+314 
-329 GGAIYNSSNSTISNI
+329 
-344 TGDFIGNYAS
+344 
-354 AAATTTSS
+354 ATTTSS
-362 SYVYANAYGGAIYNN
+362 SY
-377 GTIGNIT
+377 TK
-384 GDFIGNYTS
+384 
-393 ATTTSTTSDYNNI
+393 
-406 YAYAYGGA
+406 AYAYGGA
-414 IYNGE
+414 IYNDGVIG
-419 NGTIGNIT
+419 NIIGDFIGNRADFSGGAIYNDKDGSIGNIT
-427 GDFIGNYTSS
+427 GDFINNDIGVIDNYGSIGNITGDFIENYSDS
-437 HSSSSKNAYANAYGG
+437 YGS
-452 AIYNDEKGTIGNI
+452 IYNDEKGTIGNI
-465 TGDFIGNY
+465 TGDFIGNSSFY
-473 TSATA
+473 EVGAIANS
-478 AKAGTSSDYNIIY
+478 GTIGNITGDFIGNH
-491 AYAYGG
+491 ALDSGG
-497 AIYNKGTIGN
+497 AIYNDSSSTSSTIDNITGDFIGNCTSTYSSPGRGGAIYNGENGIIGNITGDFSGNYVDATEFFGMGGAIYNFGTIGN

-518 ATASSTFSHQF
+518 IYSLSL
-529 DEKADAYG
+529 G
-537 GAIYNDEKGTIGNIT
+537 GAIHNFGTIGNIT

-558 YTSATAAKAGTS
+558 YTSTHFS
-570 SDYNIIYA
+570 LSQ
-578 YAYGGAIYNKGT
+578 GGAIYNGKNG
-590 IGNITGDFIGN
+590 I
-601 YTSATAS
+601 
-608 STFSHQFDEKADAYG
+608 
-623 GAIYNDEKGT
+623 

-648 SSFSTDPS
+648 SKGSN
-656 HSYGGAIYNGGT
+656 GGAIF
-668 ISNIIGDFIGNYAS
+668 NI
-682 ATSSSFFVN
+682 
-691 VSVGG
+691 
-696 GAIDN
+696 
-701 NGTIGNI
+701 
-708 TGDFIGNYAS
+708 
-718 ATVTTTYYYWDKA
+718 
-731 NAYGGAISSGWKGTI
+731 
-746 GNITGDFIGN
+746 
-756 YATATASSSFAKAYA
+756 
-771 YGGAIDNNGTIGN
+771 
-784 ITGDF
+784 
-789 IGNYASSF
+789 
-797 NLSDFSNS
+797 
-805 SNVAKA
+805 
-811 SGGAIYNYGTID
+811 
-823 NISGDFTGNY
+823 
-833 ASATATNSSSAAY
+833 
-846 GGAIYNLGTLTIAGA
+846 GTLTIAGA
-861 STFTDNYVEVNGV
+861 STFTDNYVEVNGG

-882 NGVYGGDVIIN
+882 KGTVN
-893 FNSGN
+893 FEGTN
-898 IVINDAITGENY
+898 IVVNDAITGENGTINIA
-910 KSGSDIYKSVFNFA
+910 SSSDGMTTF
-924 GQQTATSDNDVIT
+924 
-937 LNNSLTNTSTDE
+937 NNSVSGNT
-949 TLGNIEVNLTKGT
+949 VNLKQGT
-962 LKLGHYKSALL
+962 LKLGHYTS
-973 KEKYVGTFGE
+973 EKFGNSHGSFE
-983 GVDFN
+983 NSVNFE
-988 VTGGKLTTQD
+988 VAGGSLTTQD

-1011 SADLNTSIDVDLS
+1011 SADLNTSIDVDLNT
-1024 KVEGDVL
+1024 KTGDKL
-1031 TGSKAATSTEGKK
+1031 TGSTVATATEGSK

-1056 TSHIV
+1056 TNHIV
-1061 KVKVADANIKDVM
+1061 KIKVADANIKDVM
-1074 DLANDVNIVMNPSDT
+1074 DLANDAKVVMNPSDT
-1089 NSYLVVYEKDADF
+1089 NSYLVVYEKNATS

-1107 GNVKALETA
+1107 GQVDALETA
-1116 VQLETASNK
+1116 VQFADANK
-1125 VFAMGSDISTD
+1125 AFATGSDSVVD

-1145 SLSISGSGHTI
+1145 SLSISGNGHTI

-1163 MTIAGGQTVSLNDV
+1163 MTIADGQSVTLNDV
-1177 TVKGFDGAFAEN
+1177 TIKGFDGAFAEN
-1189 NGTMNIA
+1189 KGTMNIA
-1196 AGAGNELNL
+1196 AGEGSELNL

-1213 DINAKGEGKL
+1213 DINAKGDGKL
-1223 NINSNIAANKMTV
+1223 NINSDISANKMTV
-1236 LGGELNLKSGSEL
+1236 SGGELNLKNGTEL
-1249 ANVEKFV
+1249 SNVENFV

-1270 LKKAE
+1270 LKNAE
-1275 FNDGSTL
+1275 FNNGSTL

-1314 VDMQNQHKTVTLLES
+1314 VDMQNQQKTVTLLES

-1425 DNSEV
+1425 DTQEV

-1450 DVSKKNQYGLSS
+1450 DVSKKKQYGLSS

-1505 LDDAFKVGLGYSYF
+1505 LDNAFKVGLGYSYF
-1519 YDDVDGFMRDSD
+1519 YNDVDGFMRDSD

-1545 NNWYTNAIASYGYSK
+1545 NNWYTNAIASYSYSK

-1639 KDLVSCFGL
+1639 KDLVSCFG
-1648 HEVYWRPEARLAA
+1648 VRSFYWRPEARLAA

-1689 NRFGVETGAGVT
+1689 NRFGVEAGAGVT

>member
-25 VNLGLFALGASI
+25 INLGLFALGAGV
-37 STADAAVTLSPT
+37 STAAAVTLSPT
-49 LDSLK
+49 LDNLK
-54 EQAKDISTTESHD
+54 AEAQKSEAVKGTYELNTT
-67 LTKLNSGE
+67 SG
-75 TLPED
+75 T
-80 AVKVTINKETYYFTP
+80 AKVTINKETYYFTP

-107 TSAGIITSEGGT
+107 TSAGIITNEDGT
-119 PKSISFDV
+119 KFISFDV
-127 SKLPASVFSYKTGTE
+127 SKLPASVFKYETDTK
-142 NDYNF
+142 ND
-147 VVQEAGQDGKLTP
+147 
-160 KYYKIVLKTNEIGT
+160 KIGLKTNEIGT
-174 SKAIKWSTEPAGAT
+174 SEAIKWRTEPDGAT
-188 GSVDVKLPNSDTPT
+188 GSVEVKLPNSDTPT
-202 KLYYTVDEPEYNSTP
+202 KLYYTVDEPKYDSIQ
-217 STRFDNLTSDVGS
+217 SSRLTDLTVDVGS
-230 ATQKVLF
+230 ATKKVLF
-237 KGLNQTSA
+237 KGLTSD
-245 SSKVEGGAIYNTSND
+245 SSSVYGGAINNSSNR

-272 TSATAAKAGT
+272 TS
-282 SSAYNNIY
+282 SSNSRYNY
-290 AYGGAIYNNG
+290 SQGGAIYNNEGIIGNITGDFIGNYASSASYYSKGGAIYNFGTIGDITGDFVGNYAFSSSAASNISGGAIYNLRVLGNITGDFIGNYASSAASSTTQGGAIYNSG

-309 IGNYT
+309 IGNY
-314 SATATNSSSARVYAY
+314 ASSSSAY
-329 GGAIYNSSNSTISNI
+329 GGAIYNDSGTIGNI
-344 TGDFIGNYAS
+344 SGDFIGNHAS
-354 AAATTTSS
+354 FSINS
-362 SYVYANAYGGAIYNN
+362 YGGAIYNS

-384 GDFIGNYTS
+384 GDFIGNYAS
-393 ATTTSTTSDYNNI
+393 ATYSSTSYSN
-406 YAYAYGGA
+406 
-414 IYNGE
+414 
-419 NGTIGNIT
+419 
-427 GDFIGNYTSS
+427 F
-437 HSSSSKNAYANAYGG
+437 AN
-452 AIYNDEKGTIGNI
+452 
-465 TGDFIGNY
+465 
-473 TSATA
+473 
-478 AKAGTSSDYNIIY
+478 
-491 AYAYGG
+491 GG

-507 ITGDFIGNYTS
+507 ITGDFIGNYAYS
-518 ATASSTFSHQF
+518 AYSFYSRYSHTG
-529 DEKADAYG
+529 G
-537 GAIYNDEKGTIGNIT
+537 GAIYN
-552 GDFIGN
+552 
-558 YTSATAAKAGTS
+558 Y
-570 SDYNIIYA
+570 
-578 YAYGGAIYNKGT
+578 
-590 IGNITGDFIGN
+590 
-601 YTSATAS
+601 
-608 STFSHQFDEKADAYG
+608 
-623 GAIYNDEKGT
+623 GT
-633 IGNITGDFIGNYASS
+633 IGNITGDFIGNYAKSE
-648 SSFSTDPS
+648 
-656 HSYGGAIYNGGT
+656 
-668 ISNIIGDFIGNYAS
+668 
-682 ATSSSFFVN
+682 
-691 VSVGG
+691 
-696 GAIDN
+696 
-701 NGTIGNI
+701 
-708 TGDFIGNYAS
+708 TGEAL
-718 ATVTTTYYYWDKA
+718 
-731 NAYGGAISSGWKGTI
+731 GGAISNI
-746 GNITGDFIGN
+746 GR
-756 YATATASSSFAKAYA
+756 
-771 YGGAIDNNGTIGN
+771 IGN

-789 IGNYASSF
+789 IGNYASSAYSVYSRY
-797 NLSDFSNS
+797 SDNKD
-805 SNVAKA
+805 NA
-811 SGGAIYNYGTID
+811 SGGAIRNSGTIG
-823 NISGDFTGNY
+823 NIIGDLIGNY
-833 ASATATNSSSAAY
+833 VSATATATNSSSAAY
-846 GGAIYNLGTLTIAGA
+846 GGAIYNYGTIDNISGDLIGNYASATATDSSSAAYGGAIYNYNKGTITIAGA
-861 STFTDNYVEVNGV
+861 STFTDNYVEVNGK

-882 NGVYGGDVIIN
+882 LGTIN
-893 FNSGN
+893 FEGTN
-898 IVINDAITGENY
+898 IVINDAITGENS
-910 KSGSDIYKSVFNFA
+910 KSGSNIYKSIFNFA

-962 LKLGHYKSALL
+962 LKLGHYDSALL
-973 KEKYVGTFGE
+973 NKKFVGTFGE

-988 VTGGKLTTQD
+988 VTGGSLTTQD
-998 GITDDHNLGNLKL
+998 GITDGHNLGNLNL
-1011 SADLNTSIDVDLS
+1011 SADLNTAIDVDLS
-1024 KVEGDVL
+1024 NAKGDEL
-1031 TGSKAATSTEGKK
+1031 TGSTKATSTDGKK

-1056 TSHIV
+1056 TNHIV
-1061 KVKVADANIKDVM
+1061 KIQVADANIKDVM
-1074 DLANDVNIVMNPSDT
+1074 DLANDAKVVMNPSDT
-1089 NSYLVVYEKDADF
+1089 NSYLVVYEKDADS

-1116 VQLETASNK
+1116 VQLETASNRM
-1125 VFAMGSDISTD
+1125 FAMGSDISTD

-1145 SLSISGSGHTI
+1145 SLSISGNGHTI
-1156 DGNNKKG
+1156 DGAGFGG
-1163 MTIAGGQTVSLNDV
+1163 MTIADNQTVSLNDV
-1177 TVKGFDGAFAEN
+1177 TVKGFSGAFAEN

-1236 LGGELNLKSGSEL
+1236 LGGELNLKNGSEL
-1249 ANVEKFV
+1249 ANVENFV

-1270 LKKAE
+1270 LKKAK

-1300 VNGGQLKATLGQGI
+1300 VNGGQLKATLGQGL

-1378 AGEAKAWVDGNKF
+1378 AGEAKAWVDGSKF

-1430 RTNSVNHNTEMFRAV
+1430 RTNSISHSTEMFRAV

-1505 LDDAFKVGLGYSYF
+1505 LDNAFKVGLGYSYF
-1519 YDDVDGFMRDSD
+1519 YNDVDGFMRDSN

-1545 NNWYTNAIASYGYSK
+1545 NNWYTNAIASYGYSE

-1716 KFRSHYQDHTGY
+1716 KFRKDYQDHTGY

>member
-1 MRYTRNALGL
+1 MKYTRNALGL

-25 VNLGLFALGASI
+25 INLGLFALGAGV
-37 STADAAVTLSPT
+37 STANATVTLSPT
-49 LDSLK
+49 LSSLK
-54 EQAKDISTTESHD
+54 TKAQQTGAVKKTYGLNTT
-67 LTKLNSGE
+67 SG
-75 TLPED
+75 T
-80 AVKVTINKETYYFTP
+80 VKVTINKKNYYFTP

-107 TSAGIITSEGGT
+107 TSAGIITSVDGS
-119 PKSISFDV
+119 KYISFDV
-127 SKLPASVFSYKTGTE
+127 SKLPASVFSYAEVDPE

-147 VVQEAGQDGKLTP
+147 VVQEADQDGNITK
-160 KYYKIVLKTNEIGT
+160 KYYKINLETDKIGT
-174 SKAIKWSTEPAGAT
+174 SEAIKWDTKSDGAT
-188 GSVDVKLPNSDTPT
+188 GSVEVKLPNSDTPT
-202 KLYYTVDEPEYNSTP
+202 NLYYTVDSGNYTVG
-217 STRFDNLTSDVGS
+217 TRFDNLTADVGS

-237 KGLNQTSA
+237 KTLVVSDD
-245 SSKVEGGAIYNTSND
+245 GGAINNSSTD
-260 GYNIYADFIGNY
+260 GYNIYADFIGNHASTY
-272 TSATAAKAGT
+272 
-282 SSAYNNIY
+282 YD
-290 AYGGAIYNNG
+290 GGAIYNN
-300 TIGNITGDF
+300 
-309 IGNYT
+309 
-314 SATATNSSSARVYAY
+314 R
-329 GGAIYNSSNSTISNI
+329 
-344 TGDFIGNYAS
+344 
-354 AAATTTSS
+354 
-362 SYVYANAYGGAIYNN
+362 
-377 GTIGNIT
+377 
-384 GDFIGNYTS
+384 
-393 ATTTSTTSDYNNI
+393 
-406 YAYAYGGA
+406 
-414 IYNGE
+414 
-419 NGTIGNIT
+419 
-427 GDFIGNYTSS
+427 
-437 HSSSSKNAYANAYGG
+437 
-452 AIYNDEKGTIGNI
+452 
-465 TGDFIGNY
+465 
-473 TSATA
+473 
-478 AKAGTSSDYNIIY
+478 
-491 AYAYGG
+491 
-497 AIYNKGTIGN
+497 
-507 ITGDFIGNYTS
+507 
-518 ATASSTFSHQF
+518 
-529 DEKADAYG
+529 
-537 GAIYNDEKGTIGNIT
+537 
-552 GDFIGN
+552 
-558 YTSATAAKAGTS
+558 
-570 SDYNIIYA
+570 
-578 YAYGGAIYNKGT
+578 
-590 IGNITGDFIGN
+590 
-601 YTSATAS
+601 
-608 STFSHQFDEKADAYG
+608 
-623 GAIYNDEKGT
+623 GT

-648 SSFSTDPS
+648 
-656 HSYGGAIYNGGT
+656 GGAIYNYKG
-668 ISNIIGDFIGNYAS
+668 IIGDITGDFIGNY
-682 ATSSSFFVN
+682 VRLD
-691 VSVGG
+691 G
-696 GAIDN
+696 GAIYN
-701 NGTIGNI
+701 YGTIGNI
-708 TGDFIGNYAS
+708 TGDFIGNYANVGGVIS
-718 ATVTTTYYYWDKA
+718 NIGTIGNITGDFIGNHASS
-731 NAYGGAISSGWKGTI
+731 GGAIYINDDGTI

-756 YATATASSSFAKAYA
+756 YALSS
-771 YGGAIDNNGTIGN
+771 GGAISIYRGTIGN

-789 IGNYASSF
+789 IGNHASSY
-797 NLSDFSNS
+797 SDSGGGAIYHYEGVIGNITGDFIGNYTSL
-805 SNVAKA
+805 
-811 SGGAIYNYGTID
+811 GGAIYNCNGTID
-823 NISGDFTGNY
+823 NITGDFIGNY
-833 ASATATNSSSAAY
+833 ASSETRKAE
-846 GGAIYNLGTLTIAGA
+846 GGAIYNKGTITIAGA
-861 STFTDNYVEVNGV
+861 STFTDNYVEKNGE

-882 NGVYGGDVIIN
+882 KGTVN
-893 FNSGN
+893 FNGTN
-898 IVINDAITGENY
+898 IVVNDAVTGENGTINIASSSDGMTTFNNFV
-910 KSGSDIYKSVFNFA
+910 SG
-924 GQQTATSDNDVIT
+924 
-937 LNNSLTNTSTDE
+937 NT
-949 TLGNIEVNLTKGT
+949 VNLKQGT
-962 LKLGHYKSALL
+962 LKLGHYIGDSHGSFEDSVNFEAA
-973 KEKYVGTFGE
+973 
-983 GVDFN
+983 
-988 VTGGKLTTQD
+988 GGSLTTQD
-998 GITDDHNLGNLKL
+998 GITHDHNLGNLNL

-1024 KVEGDVL
+1024 NAKGDEL
-1031 TGSKAATSTEGKK
+1031 TGSTAATAAEGKK

-1056 TSHIV
+1056 TNHII
-1061 KVKVADANIKDVM
+1061 KVKVADANIKDFM

-1089 NSYLVVYEKDADF
+1089 NSYLVVYEKDADS

-1116 VQLETASNK
+1116 VQLETESNK

-1145 SLSISGSGHTI
+1145 SLSISGNGHTI
-1156 DGNNKKG
+1156 DGAGFGG
-1163 MTIAGGQTVSLNDV
+1163 MTIADNQTVSLNDV

-1196 AGAGNELNL
+1196 AGEGKELNL

-1213 DINAKGEGKL
+1213 DINAQGKGKL
-1223 NINSNIAANKMTV
+1223 NINSNIAANKMTVSVSELNLKSNIAANKMTV
-1236 LGGELNLKSGSEL
+1236 LGGELNLKNGSEL
-1249 ANVEKFV
+1249 ANVENFV

-1300 VNGGQLKATLGQGI
+1300 VNGGQLKATLGQGL
-1314 VDMQNQHKTVTLLES
+1314 VEDGSKTVTLLES

-1339 VADNNMYRFE
+1339 VMENNMYRFE

-1359 SLAKTAEDVS
+1359 SLTKTAEDVS

-1378 AGEAKAWVDGNKF
+1378 TNAAKGWVDGNKF

-1425 DNSEV
+1425 DTPEV

-1487 AYGFKSDGYGATL
+1487 AYGFKSDGVGATL

-1505 LDDAFKVGLGYSYF
+1505 LDNAFKVGLGYSYF
-1519 YDDVDGFMRDSD
+1519 YNDVDGFMRDSD

-1545 NNWYTNAIASYGYSK
+1545 NNWYTNAIASYGYSE

-1689 NRFGVETGAGVT
+1689 NRFGVEAGAGVT

-1716 KFRSHYQDHTGY
+1716 KFRKDYQDHTGY

>member
-1 MRYTRNALGL
+1 MKYTRNALGL

-25 VNLGLFALGASI
+25 INLGLFALGAGV
-37 STADAAVTLSPT
+37 STAAAAVTLSPT

-54 EQAKDISTTESHD
+54 TEAQKAGAVSSEAYT
-67 LTKLNSGE
+67 LTKLNSGAKV
-75 TLPED
+75 PEGKA
-80 AVKVTINKETYYFTP
+80 AVRIGKNVYYFSPNTGENA
-95 SSDKDLLQTLAG
+95 KLLSILAG
-107 TSAGIITSEGGT
+107 TPVA
-119 PKSISFDV
+119 SIDDAANPSTIKFDV
-127 SKLPASVFSYKTGTE
+127 TNISTKFPSSVFEYKTGTE

-147 VVQEAGQDGKLTP
+147 VVQEVDQDGNITK
-160 KYYKIVLKTNEIGT
+160 KYYKVVLNTDNMHT
-174 SKAIKWSTEPAGAT
+174 SPNISWEKVGADKKDET
-188 GSVDVKLPNSDTPT
+188 GVVAVNLPNKQTE
-202 KLYYTVDEPEYNSTP
+202 YYKYSYNQPANRNVYTSQQT
-217 STRFDNLTSDVGS
+217 NLSGDV
-230 ATQKVLF
+230 
-237 KGLNQTSA
+237 N
-245 SSKVEGGAIYNTSND
+245 
-260 GYNIYADFIGNY
+260 ADFIG
-272 TSATAAKAGT
+272 
-282 SSAYNNIY
+282 SSAD
-290 AYGGAIYNNG
+290 G
-300 TIGNITGDF
+300 
-309 IGNYT
+309 
-314 SATATNSSSARVYAY
+314 SSTYSY
-329 GGAIYNSSNSTISNI
+329 GGAIYNS
-344 TGDFIGNYAS
+344 
-354 AAATTTSS
+354 
-362 SYVYANAYGGAIYNN
+362 
-377 GTIGNIT
+377 GTL
-384 GDFIGNYTS
+384 
-393 ATTTSTTSDYNNI
+393 
-406 YAYAYGGA
+406 
-414 IYNGE
+414 
-419 NGTIGNIT
+419 
-427 GDFIGNYTSS
+427 
-437 HSSSSKNAYANAYGG
+437 
-452 AIYNDEKGTIGNI
+452 
-465 TGDFIGNY
+465 
-473 TSATA
+473 
-478 AKAGTSSDYNIIY
+478 
-491 AYAYGG
+491 
-497 AIYNKGTIGN
+497 
-507 ITGDFIGNYTS
+507 
-518 ATASSTFSHQF
+518 
-529 DEKADAYG
+529 
-537 GAIYNDEKGTIGNIT
+537 
-552 GDFIGN
+552 
-558 YTSATAAKAGTS
+558 
-570 SDYNIIYA
+570 
-578 YAYGGAIYNKGT
+578 
-590 IGNITGDFIGN
+590 
-601 YTSATAS
+601 
-608 STFSHQFDEKADAYG
+608 
-623 GAIYNDEKGT
+623 
-633 IGNITGDFIGNYASS
+633 GNITGDFIGNYAY
-648 SSFSTDPS
+648 
-656 HSYGGAIYNGGT
+656 SYGGAIH
-668 ISNIIGDFIGNYAS
+668 
-682 ATSSSFFVN
+682 
-691 VSVGG
+691 
-696 GAIDN
+696 
-701 NGTIGNI
+701 
-708 TGDFIGNYAS
+708 
-718 ATVTTTYYYWDKA
+718 
-731 NAYGGAISSGWKGTI
+731 
-746 GNITGDFIGN
+746 
-756 YATATASSSFAKAYA
+756 
-771 YGGAIDNNGTIGN
+771 NNGTIGN

-789 IGNYASSF
+789 IGNYASSADGGAIL
-797 NLSDFSNS
+797 NNGTIGNISGDFIGNYAYSRERGAQGGAISNDYFPTIGNITGDFIGNYVS
-805 SNVAKA
+805 SSSSSYYYAAQGGAIHNNGTIGNITGDFIGNYA
-811 SGGAIYNYGTID
+811 SSENGEANGGAIYNYNKGTI
-823 NISGDFTGNY
+823 
-833 ASATATNSSSAAY
+833 
-846 GGAIYNLGTLTIAGA
+846 TIAGA
-861 STFTDNYVEVNGV
+861 STFTDNYVEVKGK

-882 NGVYGGDVIIN
+882 NGGYGGAIIN

-898 IVINDAITGENY
+898 IVINDAITGENS
-910 KSGSDIYKSVFNFA
+910 KSGSDIYKSIFNFA

-962 LKLGHYKSALL
+962 LKLGHYDSALL
-973 KEKYVGTFGE
+973 NKKYVGKFGD

-988 VTGGKLTTQD
+988 VSGDSTLSLA
-998 GITDDHNLGNLKL
+998 DDDIHSVHLGDMTLNSDLKFGM
-1011 SADLNTSIDVDLS
+1011 DVDLANN
-1024 KVEGDVL
+1024 L
-1031 TGSKAATSTEGKK
+1031 TDTFTTDALNDNSHKIILNHVNLTTENGRH
-1044 ILIDNIKVLADG
+1044 ISEFNIDNMSGLLKLDEDIKVTSGTKVNNTYLAEV
-1056 TSHIV
+1056 I
-1061 KVKVADANIKDVM
+1061 
-1074 DLANDVNIVMNPSDT
+1074 NDNTI
-1089 NSYLVVYEKDADF
+1089 
-1102 GNLKF
+1102 KF
-1107 GNVKALETA
+1107 GNTKALETA
-1116 VQLETASNK
+1116 VQFKKADKNFNMTNTAEIE
-1125 VFAMGSDISTD
+1125 V
-1136 TDLGALTGA
+1136 DLGKLVGPE
-1145 SLSISGSGHTI
+1145 LSINGNNNVI
-1156 DGNNKKG
+1156 NGNNKKG
-1163 MTIAGGQTVSLNDV
+1163 MTIASGQTVSLNDV

-1205 NSGISGSG
+1205 DSGISGSG

-1236 LGGELNLKSGSEL
+1236 LGGELNLKNGSEL
-1249 ANVEKFV
+1249 ANVENFV

-1270 LKKAE
+1270 LKKAK

-1300 VNGGQLKATLGQGI
+1300 VNGGNLKATLGQGI

-1425 DNSEV
+1425 DTPEV

-1445 VSHLD
+1445 VTHLD
-1450 DVSKKNQYGLSS
+1450 DVSKKKQYGLSS

-1505 LDDAFKVGLGYSYF
+1505 LNDAFKVGLGYSYF
-1519 YDDVDGFMRDSD
+1519 YNDIDGFMRDSD

-1545 NNWYTNAIASYGYSK
+1545 NNWYTNAIASYGYSE

-1625 TMDVMTAVAGLKVG
+1625 TMDVLTAVAGLKVG

-1689 NRFGVETGAGVT
+1689 NRFGVEAGAGVT

>member
-1 MRYTRNALGL
+1 MKYTRNALGL

-25 VNLGLFALGASI
+25 INLGLFALGAGV
-37 STADAAVTLSPT
+37 STAAAVTLSPT

-54 EQAKDISTTESHD
+54 TEAQKAGAVSSEAYT
-67 LTKLNSGE
+67 LTKLNDGDTVPEGDAAVRIGKNVYYFSPKGS
-75 TLPED
+75 ED
-80 AVKVTINKETYYFTP
+80 AK
-95 SSDKDLLQTLAG
+95 LLSILAG
-107 TSAGIITSEGGT
+107 TPVASVDNEANPSEI
-119 PKSISFDV
+119 KFDV
-127 SKLPASVFSYKTGTE
+127 ENIATKFPSSVFSYAEGTE
-142 NDYNF
+142 NDHNF
-147 VVQEAGQDGKLTP
+147 VVQEADKDGNITK

-174 SKAIKWSTEPAGAT
+174 SEAIKWSTNADGAT
-188 GSVDVKLPNSDTPT
+188 GSVEVKLPNSDTPT
-202 KLYYTVDEPEYNSTP
+202 TLYYTIDSDKYVTESG
-217 STRFDNLTSDVGS
+217 RLDNLTADVGS
-230 ATQKVLF
+230 ATEKVLF
-237 KGLNQTSA
+237 KDLNQISD
-245 SSKVEGGAIYNTSND
+245 SSEVKGGAIYNTSNG

-272 TSATAAKAGT
+272 VSSTATTT
-282 SSAYNNIY
+282 SSSYTKAY
-290 AYGGAIYNNG
+290 AYGGAIYNDG
-300 TIGNITGDF
+300 VIGNIIGDF
-309 IGNYT
+309 IGNYA
-314 SATATNSSSARVYAY
+314 SATSTSSSGAYAY
-329 GGAIYNSSNSTISNI
+329 GGAIYNSGTIDNI
-344 TGDFIGNYAS
+344 IGDFIGNK
-354 AAATTTSS
+354 
-362 SYVYANAYGGAIYNN
+362 
-377 GTIGNIT
+377 
-384 GDFIGNYTS
+384 
-393 ATTTSTTSDYNNI
+393 
-406 YAYAYGGA
+406 AYAYGGA
-414 IYNGE
+414 IYNDGVIG
-419 NGTIGNIT
+419 NIIGDFIGNRADFSGGAIYNDKDGSIGNIT
-427 GDFIGNYTSS
+427 GDFINNDIGVIDNYGSIGNITGDFIENYSDS
-437 HSSSSKNAYANAYGG
+437 YGS
-452 AIYNDEKGTIGNI
+452 IYNDEKGTIGNI
-465 TGDFIGNY
+465 TGDFIGNSSFY
-473 TSATA
+473 EVGAIANS
-478 AKAGTSSDYNIIY
+478 GTIGNITGDFIGNH
-491 AYAYGG
+491 ALDSGG
-497 AIYNKGTIGN
+497 AIYNDSSSTSSTIDNITGDFIGNCTSTYSSPGRGGAIYNGENGIIGNITGDFSGNYVDATEFFGMGGAIYNFGTIGN

-518 ATASSTFSHQF
+518 IYSLSL
-529 DEKADAYG
+529 G
-537 GAIYNDEKGTIGNIT
+537 GAIHNFGTIGNIT

-558 YTSATAAKAGTS
+558 YTSTHFS
-570 SDYNIIYA
+570 LSQ
-578 YAYGGAIYNKGT
+578 GGAIYNGKNG
-590 IGNITGDFIGN
+590 I
-601 YTSATAS
+601 
-608 STFSHQFDEKADAYG
+608 
-623 GAIYNDEKGT
+623 

-648 SSFSTDPS
+648 SKGSN
-656 HSYGGAIYNGGT
+656 GGAIF
-668 ISNIIGDFIGNYAS
+668 NI
-682 ATSSSFFVN
+682 
-691 VSVGG
+691 
-696 GAIDN
+696 
-701 NGTIGNI
+701 
-708 TGDFIGNYAS
+708 
-718 ATVTTTYYYWDKA
+718 
-731 NAYGGAISSGWKGTI
+731 
-746 GNITGDFIGN
+746 
-756 YATATASSSFAKAYA
+756 
-771 YGGAIDNNGTIGN
+771 
-784 ITGDF
+784 
-789 IGNYASSF
+789 
-797 NLSDFSNS
+797 
-805 SNVAKA
+805 
-811 SGGAIYNYGTID
+811 
-823 NISGDFTGNY
+823 
-833 ASATATNSSSAAY
+833 
-846 GGAIYNLGTLTIAGA
+846 GTLTIAGA
-861 STFTDNYVEVNGV
+861 STFTDNYVEVNGG

-882 NGVYGGDVIIN
+882 KGTVN
-893 FNSGN
+893 FEGTN
-898 IVINDAITGENY
+898 IVVNDAITGENGTINIA
-910 KSGSDIYKSVFNFA
+910 SSSDGMTTF
-924 GQQTATSDNDVIT
+924 
-937 LNNSLTNTSTDE
+937 NNSVSGNT
-949 TLGNIEVNLTKGT
+949 VNLKQGT
-962 LKLGHYKSALL
+962 LKLGHYTS
-973 KEKYVGTFGE
+973 EKFGNSHGSFE
-983 GVDFN
+983 NSVNFE
-988 VTGGKLTTQD
+988 VAGGSLTTQD

-1011 SADLNTSIDVDLS
+1011 SADLNTSIDVDLNT
-1024 KVEGDVL
+1024 KTGDKL
-1031 TGSKAATSTEGKK
+1031 TGSTVATATEGSK

-1056 TSHIV
+1056 TNHIV
-1061 KVKVADANIKDVM
+1061 KIKVADANIKDVM
-1074 DLANDVNIVMNPSDT
+1074 DLANDAKVVMNPSDT
-1089 NSYLVVYEKDADF
+1089 NSYLVVYEKNATS

-1107 GNVKALETA
+1107 GQVDALETA
-1116 VQLETASNK
+1116 VQFADANK
-1125 VFAMGSDISTD
+1125 AFATGSDSVVD

-1145 SLSISGSGHTI
+1145 SLSISGNGHTI

-1163 MTIAGGQTVSLNDV
+1163 MTIADGQSVTLNDV
-1177 TVKGFDGAFAEN
+1177 TIKGFDGAFAEN
-1189 NGTMNIA
+1189 KGTMNIA
-1196 AGAGNELNL
+1196 AGEGSELNL

-1213 DINAKGEGKL
+1213 DINAKGDGKL
-1223 NINSNIAANKMTV
+1223 NINSDISANKMTV
-1236 LGGELNLKSGSEL
+1236 SGGELNLKNGTEL
-1249 ANVEKFV
+1249 SNVENFV

-1270 LKKAE
+1270 LKNAE
-1275 FNDGSTL
+1275 FNNGSTL

-1314 VDMQNQHKTVTLLES
+1314 VDMQNQQKTVTLLES

-1425 DNSEV
+1425 DTQEV

-1450 DVSKKNQYGLSS
+1450 DVSKKKQYGLSS

-1505 LDDAFKVGLGYSYF
+1505 LDNAFKVGLGYSYF
-1519 YDDVDGFMRDSD
+1519 YNDVDGFMRDSD

-1545 NNWYTNAIASYGYSK
+1545 NNWYTNAIASYSYSK

-1639 KDLVSCFGL
+1639 KDLVSCFG
-1648 HEVYWRPEARLAA
+1648 VRSFYWRPEARLAA

-1689 NRFGVETGAGVT
+1689 NRFGVEAGAGVT

>member
-1 MRYTRNALGL
+1 MKYTRNALGL
-11 LNAQYRSVLKKCLL
+11 LNAQYLSVLKKCLL
-25 VNLGLFALGASI
+25 INLGLFALGAGV

-54 EQAKDISTTESHD
+54 EQAKGINPDTSYT
-67 LTKLNSGE
+67 LTKTFTEG
-75 TLPED
+75 
-80 AVKVTINKETYYFTP
+80 AAKVTINKETYYFTP

-127 SKLPASVFSYKTGTE
+127 SKLPASVFSYEIGTE
-142 NDYNF
+142 NDHNF
-147 VVQEAGQDGKLTP
+147 VVQEADKDGNITK
-160 KYYKIVLKTNEIGT
+160 KYYKVVLNTDNMHTSPNISWEKVEKNE
-174 SKAIKWSTEPAGAT
+174 AGVVT
-188 GSVDVKLPNSDTPT
+188 VKLPNKQTE
-202 KLYYTVDEPEYNSTP
+202 YYKYSYNQP
-217 STRFDNLTSDVGS
+217 ANRNVYTSR
-230 ATQKVLF
+230 
-237 KGLNQTSA
+237 QTSLSGDVDA
-245 SSKVEGGAIYNTSND
+245 DFIGSSIKNSSGSSYGGAIYNRGTIGNITGDFVGDYAIATAPGYDAQGGAIYNDRGTIGDIIGDFSGNYTSVTYAPDYDHFHYYSEGGAIYNNEGTIH
-260 GYNIYADFIGNY
+260 NIIGDFIGNY
-272 TSATAAKAGT
+272 AFSSFSSSSYGHYYHSDGGAIYNGYKGT
-282 SSAYNNIY
+282 IGDITGDFIGNYAFSEKDE
-290 AYGGAIYNNG
+290 AYGGAIFNYG

-309 IGNYT
+309 IGNY
-314 SATATNSSSARVYAY
+314 ASSSYYAY
-329 GGAIYNSSNSTISNI
+329 GGAIYNS
-344 TGDFIGNYAS
+344 
-354 AAATTTSS
+354 
-362 SYVYANAYGGAIYNN
+362 

-384 GDFIGNYTS
+384 GDFIGNYAGGSEAQSGAIYNSGTIGDISGDFIGNYAAGYSYFHGGAIYNEGTIGNISGDFIGNYAS
-393 ATTTSTTSDYNNI
+393 AINSNTYGGAIYNYNGTIGDIIGDFSGNYAAGTDYTE
-406 YAYAYGGA
+406 AYGGA
-414 IYNGE
+414 IYNY
-419 NGTIGNIT
+419 NGTISNIS
-427 GDFIGNYTSS
+427 GDFIGNYV
-437 HSSSSKNAYANAYGG
+437 AAPRYAEGG
-452 AIYNDEKGTIGNI
+452 AIYNG
-465 TGDFIGNY
+465 
-473 TSATA
+473 
-478 AKAGTSSDYNIIY
+478 
-491 AYAYGG
+491 
-497 AIYNKGTIGN
+497 
-507 ITGDFIGNYTS
+507 
-518 ATASSTFSHQF
+518 
-529 DEKADAYG
+529 
-537 GAIYNDEKGTIGNIT
+537 
-552 GDFIGN
+552 
-558 YTSATAAKAGTS
+558 
-570 SDYNIIYA
+570 
-578 YAYGGAIYNKGT
+578 
-590 IGNITGDFIGN
+590 
-601 YTSATAS
+601 
-608 STFSHQFDEKADAYG
+608 
-623 GAIYNDEKGT
+623 GT

-648 SSFSTDPS
+648 SS
-656 HSYGGAIYNGGT
+656 SYGYAYAAQGGAIYNW
-668 ISNIIGDFIGNYAS
+668 
-682 ATSSSFFVN
+682 
-691 VSVGG
+691 
-696 GAIDN
+696 
-701 NGTIGNI
+701 GTIGDI
-708 TGDFIGNYAS
+708 TGDFS
-718 ATVTTTYYYWDKA
+718 
-731 NAYGGAISSGWKGTI
+731 
-746 GNITGDFIGN
+746 
-756 YATATASSSFAKAYA
+756 
-771 YGGAIDNNGTIGN
+771 
-784 ITGDF
+784 
-789 IGNYASSF
+789 GNYASS
-797 NLSDFSNS
+797 DG
-805 SNVAKA
+805 KA
-811 SGGAIYNYGTID
+811 EGGAIYNSGTI
-823 NISGDFTGNY
+823 
-833 ASATATNSSSAAY
+833 
-846 GGAIYNLGTLTIAGA
+846 TIAGA
-861 STFTDNYVEVNGV
+861 STFTDNYVEKNGK

-882 NGVYGGDVIIN
+882 KGTVN
-893 FNSGN
+893 FEGTN
-898 IVINDAITGENY
+898 IVVNDAITGESY
-910 KSGSDIYKSVFNFA
+910 KDWNHHIYKSVFNFA

-962 LKLGHYKSALL
+962 LKLGHYNSALFNT
-973 KEKYVGTFGE
+973 KFVGTLGE

-998 GITDDHNLGNLKL
+998 DETHDHNLGNLNL
-1011 SADLNTSIDVDLS
+1011 SADLNTSIDVDLNA
-1024 KVEGDVL
+1024 KTGDKL
-1031 TGSKAATSTEGKK
+1031 TGSTVATATDGKK
-1044 ILIDNIKVLADG
+1044 ILIDNINVLADG
-1056 TSHIV
+1056 TNHII
-1061 KVKVADANIKDVM
+1061 KIQVADANIKDVM
-1074 DLANDVNIVMNPSDT
+1074 TLANDVKIKLDDNDLN
-1089 NSYLVVYEKDADF
+1089 NYLIVYEKDADS

-1107 GNVKALETA
+1107 GLENTLETA
-1116 VQLETASNK
+1116 VQFENANK
-1125 VFAMGSDISTD
+1125 AFAMGSDIATD

-1145 SLSISGSGHTI
+1145 SLSISGNGHTI
-1156 DGNNKKG
+1156 DGAGFGG
-1163 MTIAGGQTVSLNDV
+1163 MTIADNQTVSLNDV
-1177 TVKGFDGAFAEN
+1177 TVKGFSGAFAEN

-1196 AGAGNELNL
+1196 ASAGNELNL

-1213 DINAKGEGKL
+1213 DINAKGDGKL

-1236 LGGELNLKSGSEL
+1236 SGGELNLKSGSEL
-1249 ANVEKFV
+1249 ANVENFV

-1275 FNDGSTL
+1275 FNNGSTL

-1314 VDMQNQHKTVTLLES
+1314 VDMQNQHKTVTLLKS

-1425 DNSEV
+1425 DTPEV

-1450 DVSKKNQYGLSS
+1450 DVSKKKQYGLSS

-1519 YDDVDGFMRDSD
+1519 YNDVDGFMRDSD

-1545 NNWYTNAIASYGYSK
+1545 NNWYTNAIASYGYSE

-1689 NRFGVETGAGVT
+1689 NRFGVEAGAGVT

-1716 KFRSHYQDHTGY
+1716 KFRKDYQDHTGY